1 MFPKYTL
8 EKIRFG
14 TDGPTFEK
22 AVAIYESGKVTKF
35 QEGIGAYSAVIQGSK
50 PYRVSVEARQ
60 YDMGHC
66 ECYLGQNNTLCKHL
80 VALAIMAVQQGKP
93 LAGIDKELFENPISS
108 NRPGELGRGELR
120 GIKKEITKTMRYIK
134 PYEGPSRTWFKYQDS
149 LSEGCRRLS
158 AIVSELPV
166 SVQTTRLLVD
176 LLLRLDSKLC
186 RGGIDDSD
194 GTVGGFMQDTVGVLQ
209 EYAKLNSKCISVFQV
224 LEGRET
230 CFGWE
235 EPLVKMVVS
244 KT

>member
-22 AVAIYESGKVTKF
+22 AVGLYESGKVTKF
-35 QEGIGAYSAVIQGSK
+35 KEGIRAYSAVIQGTK

-60 YDMGHC
+60 YDLGHC
-66 ECYLGQNNTLCKHL
+66 ECYLGKNNTLCKHL

-93 LAGIDKELFENPISS
+93 LAAIDKEFFESPMNS
-108 NRPGELGRGELR
+108 NRPGELGRDELR
-120 GIKKEITKTMRYIK
+120 GVKKEITQALRHIK
-134 PYEGPSRTWFKYQDS
+134 PYDGPSRTWFKYQDS

-166 SVQTTRLLVD
+166 SVQTTKLLVD
-176 LLLRLDSKLC
+176 LLLRLDNKLC
-186 RGGIDDSD
+186 RGGVDDSD
-194 GTVGGFMQDTVGVLQ
+194 GIVGGFMQDTVAVLQ
-209 EYAKLNSKCISVFQV
+209 EYAKINSECIAAFQA
-224 LEGRET
+224 LQGRET

-235 EPLVKMVVS
+235 EPLVRMVVS
-244 KT
+244 KS